1 MEKTVVKME
10 RKEKRAVLNRVKGCA
25 AIILYSWCFGSSV
38 FLYFLL
44 LLLLHTCTPFIKTL
58 NRRRLGLNFF
68 FIVWGPFLIP
78 PHNNLS
84 SRILIRSLSFHA
96 LETGTYIPFRGSV
109 ELRKKKKDFPSG
121 SDDQK
126 KRGKEGGA
134 VRRERRISRKKS
146 ARALI
151 MSYSR
156 LTNDGGLSPLRE
168 DISTQANRVQSLIF
182 QLQTNVSTFKR
193 LVDQL
198 GTARDTKEQ
207 RAKLHK
213 LRESI
218 GQMAKESSVLVKK
231 LAKMVTDLVHE
242 EQDHEY
248 DYEGG
253 EDEDDAES
261 LAERHKK
268 LVKDLHAT
276 LKDFQ
281 RAQRA
286 CAERESTFLPQ
297 KENVGSPKQA
307 KSGKKKGYGA
317 TGGNNNG
324 ADVALSGERGGQFY
338 QASQMV
344 DEEQQHAPLLMEH
357 KSQGQKEM
365 TAVEIDMRFNDQ
377 LIEERERGIAEIQ
390 QQIGEVNEIFQDL
403 AVLVNEQ
410 GNMIDDIEANIVSTA
425 VRTKEAQKELTK
437 ADKSQKSARNKM
449 VCLAITVFTALIILI
464 LFLLQ

>member
-1 MEKTVVKME
+1 MRYTLNAFVLLFSPSFESSVPSEFIKNRARRHTKVYSKEERE
-10 RKEKRAVLNRVKGCA
+10 RKHTP
-25 AIILYSWCFGSSV
+25 FGRRIRRGT
-38 FLYFLL
+38 LL
-44 LLLLHTCTPFIKTL
+44 LLL
-58 NRRRLGLNFF
+58 
-68 FIVWGPFLIP
+68 
-78 PHNNLS
+78 
-84 SRILIRSLSFHA
+84 
-96 LETGTYIPFRGSV
+96 
-109 ELRKKKKDFPSG
+109 
-121 SDDQK
+121 
-126 KRGKEGGA
+126 
-134 VRRERRISRKKS
+134 
-146 ARALI
+146 
-151 MSYSR
+151 MSYTR
-156 LTNDGGLSPLRE
+156 LTNDGENDNDANKSGILRE
-168 DISTQANRVQSLIF
+168 AISTHANRVQSLIF

-198 GTARDTKEQ
+198 GTARDTKDQ

-231 LAKMVTDLVHE
+231 LARLVTDLVHE
-242 EQDHEY
+242 EQDQEY
-248 DYEGG
+248 EYEAG

-297 KENVGSPKQA
+297 KEIGNEAA
-307 KSGKKKGYGA
+307 KSKKKGYGA
-317 TGGNNNG
+317 TGGKNNNNSAA
-324 ADVALSGERGGQFY
+324 ADVAMSGERGGQFY
-338 QASQMV
+338 QGGQMV

>member
-1 MEKTVVKME
+1 MSFCMLTSH
-10 RKEKRAVLNRVKGCA
+10 LH
-25 AIILYSWCFGSSV
+25 SFS
-38 FLYFLL
+38 FL
-44 LLLLHTCTPFIKTL
+44 KTL
-58 NRRRLGLNFF
+58 NTKFLNFF
-68 FIVWGPFLIP
+68 FLEVPSRSPLSSKHII
-78 PHNNLS
+78 NNLS
-84 SRILIRSLSFHA
+84 SLSILLIVSPNVLREYRTHPGGAFRTTTFRRPR
-96 LETGTYIPFRGSV
+96 ET
-109 ELRKKKKDFPSG
+109 KKEE
-121 SDDQK
+121 K
-126 KRGKEGGA
+126 KRP
-134 VRRERRISRKKS
+134 RNNNNI
-146 ARALI
+146 I

-198 GTARDTKEQ
+198 GTAEIRKQNETAQIK
-207 RAKLHK
+207 RVN
-213 LRESI
+213 RPN
-218 GQMAKESSVLVKK
+218 AKESSVLVKK

-297 KENVGSPKQA
+297 KENVESPKQA

-437 ADKSQKSARNKM
+437 ADKSQSAEIDGVFSNHRLYRAHYLDSVFVAVSYFY
-449 VCLAITVFTALIILI
+449 VCL
-464 LFLLQ
+464 

>member
-1 MEKTVVKME
+1 MSIAHTREEPSE
-10 RKEKRAVLNRVKGCA
+10 RRLSDDHEKR
-25 AIILYSWCFGSSV
+25 
-38 FLYFLL
+38 
-44 LLLLHTCTPFIKTL
+44 
-58 NRRRLGLNFF
+58 RRR
-68 FIVWGPFLIP
+68 
-78 PHNNLS
+78 
-84 SRILIRSLSFHA
+84 R
-96 LETGTYIPFRGSV
+96 
-109 ELRKKKKDFPSG
+109 
-121 SDDQK
+121 
-126 KRGKEGGA
+126 
-134 VRRERRISRKKS
+134 KS
-146 ARALI
+146 AHVIIIII

-297 KENVGSPKQA
+297 KENVESPKQA

>member
-1 MEKTVVKME
+1 
-10 RKEKRAVLNRVKGCA
+10 
-25 AIILYSWCFGSSV
+25 
-38 FLYFLL
+38 
-44 LLLLHTCTPFIKTL
+44 
-58 NRRRLGLNFF
+58 
-68 FIVWGPFLIP
+68 
-78 PHNNLS
+78 
-84 SRILIRSLSFHA
+84 
-96 LETGTYIPFRGSV
+96 
-109 ELRKKKKDFPSG
+109 
-121 SDDQK
+121 
-126 KRGKEGGA
+126 
-134 VRRERRISRKKS
+134 
-146 ARALI
+146 
-151 MSYSR
+151 MSYTR
-156 LTNDGGLSPLRE
+156 LTNDGENDANKSAILRE
-168 DISTQANRVQSLIF
+168 EISTQSNRVQSLIF

-198 GTARDTKEQ
+198 GTARDTKDQ

-213 LRESI
+213 LRENI

-231 LAKMVTDLVHE
+231 LARLVTDLVHE
-242 EQDHEY
+242 EQDQEY
-248 DYEGG
+248 EYEAG

-297 KENVGSPKQA
+297 KEIGGSPQAA
-307 KSGKKKGYGA
+307 KSKKKGYGA
-317 TGGNNNG
+317 TGGKNNNKS
-324 ADVALSGERGGQFY
+324 AAVDVAMSGERGGQFY
-338 QASQMV
+338 QGGQMV

>member
-1 MEKTVVKME
+1 MSF
-10 RKEKRAVLNRVKGCA
+10 C
-25 AIILYSWCFGSSV
+25 ILTTSH
-38 FLYFLL
+38 
-44 LLLLHTCTPFIKTL
+44 LHSFSFYKNPKSNKF
-58 NRRRLGLNFF
+58 LNFF
-68 FIVWGPFLIP
+68 CFVGGPLSIP
-78 PHNNLS
+78 LSSKHIINNLS
-84 SRILIRSLSFHA
+84 SLSILLIVSPNVLREYRTHPGGAFRKTTFRRPR
-96 LETGTYIPFRGSV
+96 ET
-109 ELRKKKKDFPSG
+109 KKEE
-121 SDDQK
+121 K
-126 KRGKEGGA
+126 KRP
-134 VRRERRISRKKS
+134 RNNNNI
-146 ARALI
+146 I

-297 KENVGSPKQA
+297 KENVESPKQA

>member
-1 MEKTVVKME
+1 MRYTLNTFLLLFSPSFESSVPSEFIKNSARRHTKVYSKEERE
-10 RKEKRAVLNRVKGCA
+10 RKHTP
-25 AIILYSWCFGSSV
+25 FGRRIRRGT
-38 FLYFLL
+38 LL
-44 LLLLHTCTPFIKTL
+44 LLL
-58 NRRRLGLNFF
+58 
-68 FIVWGPFLIP
+68 
-78 PHNNLS
+78 
-84 SRILIRSLSFHA
+84 
-96 LETGTYIPFRGSV
+96 
-109 ELRKKKKDFPSG
+109 
-121 SDDQK
+121 
-126 KRGKEGGA
+126 
-134 VRRERRISRKKS
+134 
-146 ARALI
+146 
-151 MSYSR
+151 MSYTR
-156 LTNDGGLSPLRE
+156 LTNDGENDNDANKSGILRE
-168 DISTQANRVQSLIF
+168 AISTHANRVQSLIF

-198 GTARDTKEQ
+198 GTARDTKDQ

-231 LAKMVTDLVHE
+231 LARLVTDLVHE
-242 EQDHEY
+242 EQDQEY
-248 DYEGG
+248 EYEAG

-297 KENVGSPKQA
+297 KEIGNEAA
-307 KSGKKKGYGA
+307 KSKKKGYGA
-317 TGGNNNG
+317 TGGKNNNNSAA
-324 ADVALSGERGGQFY
+324 ADVAMSGERGGQFY
-338 QASQMV
+338 QGGQMV

>member
-1 MEKTVVKME
+1 
-10 RKEKRAVLNRVKGCA
+10 
-25 AIILYSWCFGSSV
+25 
-38 FLYFLL
+38 
-44 LLLLHTCTPFIKTL
+44 
-58 NRRRLGLNFF
+58 
-68 FIVWGPFLIP
+68 
-78 PHNNLS
+78 
-84 SRILIRSLSFHA
+84 
-96 LETGTYIPFRGSV
+96 
-109 ELRKKKKDFPSG
+109 
-121 SDDQK
+121 
-126 KRGKEGGA
+126 
-134 VRRERRISRKKS
+134 
-146 ARALI
+146 
-151 MSYSR
+151 MSYTC
-156 LTNDGGLSPLRE
+156 LTNDGENDNDANKSGILRE
-168 DISTQANRVQSLIF
+168 AISTHANRVQSLIF

-198 GTARDTKEQ
+198 GTARDTKDQ

-231 LAKMVTDLVHE
+231 LARLVTDLVHE
-242 EQDHEY
+242 EQDQEY
-248 DYEGG
+248 EYEAG

-297 KENVGSPKQA
+297 KEIGNEAA
-307 KSGKKKGYGA
+307 KSKKKGYGA
-317 TGGNNNG
+317 TGGKNNNNS
-324 ADVALSGERGGQFY
+324 AAVDVAMSGERGGQFY
-338 QASQMV
+338 QGGQMV

>member
-1 MEKTVVKME
+1 
-10 RKEKRAVLNRVKGCA
+10 
-25 AIILYSWCFGSSV
+25 
-38 FLYFLL
+38 
-44 LLLLHTCTPFIKTL
+44 
-58 NRRRLGLNFF
+58 
-68 FIVWGPFLIP
+68 
-78 PHNNLS
+78 
-84 SRILIRSLSFHA
+84 
-96 LETGTYIPFRGSV
+96 
-109 ELRKKKKDFPSG
+109 
-121 SDDQK
+121 
-126 KRGKEGGA
+126 
-134 VRRERRISRKKS
+134 
-146 ARALI
+146 

-286 CAERESTFLPQ
+286 CAERE
-297 KENVGSPKQA
+297 
-307 KSGKKKGYGA
+307 
-317 TGGNNNG
+317 
-324 ADVALSGERGGQFY
+324 LS
-338 QASQMV
+338 
-344 DEEQQHAPLLMEH
+344 
-357 KSQGQKEM
+357 
-365 TAVEIDMRFNDQ
+365 
-377 LIEERERGIAEIQ
+377 LIHI
-390 QQIGEVNEIFQDL
+390 
-403 AVLVNEQ
+403 
-410 GNMIDDIEANIVSTA
+410 
-425 VRTKEAQKELTK
+425 
-437 ADKSQKSARNKM
+437 
-449 VCLAITVFTALIILI
+449 
-464 LFLLQ
+464 

>member
-1 MEKTVVKME
+1 
-10 RKEKRAVLNRVKGCA
+10 
-25 AIILYSWCFGSSV
+25 
-38 FLYFLL
+38 
-44 LLLLHTCTPFIKTL
+44 
-58 NRRRLGLNFF
+58 
-68 FIVWGPFLIP
+68 
-78 PHNNLS
+78 
-84 SRILIRSLSFHA
+84 
-96 LETGTYIPFRGSV
+96 
-109 ELRKKKKDFPSG
+109 
-121 SDDQK
+121 
-126 KRGKEGGA
+126 
-134 VRRERRISRKKS
+134 
-146 ARALI
+146 
-151 MSYSR
+151 
-156 LTNDGGLSPLRE
+156 
-168 DISTQANRVQSLIF
+168 
-182 QLQTNVSTFKR
+182 
-193 LVDQL
+193 
-198 GTARDTKEQ
+198 
-207 RAKLHK
+207 
-213 LRESI
+213 
-218 GQMAKESSVLVKK
+218 
-231 LAKMVTDLVHE
+231 VHE
-242 EQDHEY
+242 EQDQEY
-248 DYEGG
+248 EYEAG

-297 KENVGSPKQA
+297 KEIGGSPQAA
-307 KSGKKKGYGA
+307 KSKKKGYGA
-317 TGGNNNG
+317 TGGNNNKSAA
-324 ADVALSGERGGQFY
+324 ADVAMSGERGGQFY
-338 QASQMV
+338 QGGQMV

>member
-1 MEKTVVKME
+1 
-10 RKEKRAVLNRVKGCA
+10 
-25 AIILYSWCFGSSV
+25 
-38 FLYFLL
+38 
-44 LLLLHTCTPFIKTL
+44 
-58 NRRRLGLNFF
+58 
-68 FIVWGPFLIP
+68 
-78 PHNNLS
+78 
-84 SRILIRSLSFHA
+84 
-96 LETGTYIPFRGSV
+96 
-109 ELRKKKKDFPSG
+109 
-121 SDDQK
+121 
-126 KRGKEGGA
+126 
-134 VRRERRISRKKS
+134 
-146 ARALI
+146 
-151 MSYSR
+151 MSYTR
-156 LTNDGGLSPLRE
+156 LTNDGENDNDANKSGILRE
-168 DISTQANRVQSLIF
+168 AISTHANRVQSLIF

-198 GTARDTKEQ
+198 GTARDTKDQ

-231 LAKMVTDLVHE
+231 LARLVTDLVHE
-242 EQDHEY
+242 EQDQEV
-248 DYEGG
+248 
-253 EDEDDAES
+253 
-261 LAERHKK
+261 R
-268 LVKDLHAT
+268 T
-276 LKDFQ
+276 
-281 RAQRA
+281 
-286 CAERESTFLPQ
+286 
-297 KENVGSPKQA
+297 
-307 KSGKKKGYGA
+307 
-317 TGGNNNG
+317 TGGKNNNSAA
-324 ADVALSGERGGQFY
+324 ADVAMSGERGGQFY
-338 QASQMV
+338 QGGQMV

>member
-1 MEKTVVKME
+1 
-10 RKEKRAVLNRVKGCA
+10 
-25 AIILYSWCFGSSV
+25 
-38 FLYFLL
+38 
-44 LLLLHTCTPFIKTL
+44 
-58 NRRRLGLNFF
+58 
-68 FIVWGPFLIP
+68 
-78 PHNNLS
+78 
-84 SRILIRSLSFHA
+84 
-96 LETGTYIPFRGSV
+96 
-109 ELRKKKKDFPSG
+109 
-121 SDDQK
+121 
-126 KRGKEGGA
+126 
-134 VRRERRISRKKS
+134 
-146 ARALI
+146 
-151 MSYSR
+151 MSYTR
-156 LTNDGGLSPLRE
+156 LTNDGDNDANKSAILRE
-168 DISTQANRVQSLIF
+168 EISTQSNRVQSLIF

-198 GTARDTKEQ
+198 GTARDTKDQ

-213 LRESI
+213 LRENI

-231 LAKMVTDLVHE
+231 LARLVTDLVHE
-242 EQDHEY
+242 EQDQEY
-248 DYEGG
+248 EYEAG

-297 KENVGSPKQA
+297 KEIGGSPQAA
-307 KSGKKKGYGA
+307 KSKKKGYGA
-317 TGGNNNG
+317 TGGNNNKSAA
-324 ADVALSGERGGQFY
+324 ADVAMSGERGGQFY
-338 QASQMV
+338 QGGQMV

-357 KSQGQKEM
+357 KSQGQKEI

>member
-1 MEKTVVKME
+1 
-10 RKEKRAVLNRVKGCA
+10 
-25 AIILYSWCFGSSV
+25 
-38 FLYFLL
+38 
-44 LLLLHTCTPFIKTL
+44 
-58 NRRRLGLNFF
+58 
-68 FIVWGPFLIP
+68 
-78 PHNNLS
+78 
-84 SRILIRSLSFHA
+84 
-96 LETGTYIPFRGSV
+96 
-109 ELRKKKKDFPSG
+109 
-121 SDDQK
+121 
-126 KRGKEGGA
+126 
-134 VRRERRISRKKS
+134 
-146 ARALI
+146 
-151 MSYSR
+151 MSYTR
-156 LTNDGGLSPLRE
+156 LTNDGENDANKSAILRE
-168 DISTQANRVQSLIF
+168 EISTQSNRVQSLIF

-198 GTARDTKEQ
+198 GTARDTKDQ

-213 LRESI
+213 LRENI

-231 LAKMVTDLVHE
+231 LARLVTDLVHE
-242 EQDHEY
+242 EQDQEY
-248 DYEGG
+248 EYEAG

-297 KENVGSPKQA
+297 KEIGGSPQAA
-307 KSGKKKGYGA
+307 KSKKKGYGA
-317 TGGNNNG
+317 TGGKNNNNS
-324 ADVALSGERGGQFY
+324 AAVDVAMSCERGGQFY
-338 QASQMV
+338 QGGQMV

>member
-1 MEKTVVKME
+1 
-10 RKEKRAVLNRVKGCA
+10 
-25 AIILYSWCFGSSV
+25 
-38 FLYFLL
+38 
-44 LLLLHTCTPFIKTL
+44 
-58 NRRRLGLNFF
+58 
-68 FIVWGPFLIP
+68 
-78 PHNNLS
+78 
-84 SRILIRSLSFHA
+84 
-96 LETGTYIPFRGSV
+96 
-109 ELRKKKKDFPSG
+109 
-121 SDDQK
+121 
-126 KRGKEGGA
+126 
-134 VRRERRISRKKS
+134 
-146 ARALI
+146 
-151 MSYSR
+151 MSYTR

-168 DISTQANRVQSLIF
+168 DISNQSNRVQSLIF

-198 GTARDTKEQ
+198 GTARDTKDQ

-213 LRESI
+213 LREQI
-218 GQMAKESSVLVKK
+218 GAMAKESSVLVKK

-242 EQDHEY
+242 EQDQEY
-248 DYEGG
+248 NEEYEAG
-253 EDEDDAES
+253 EDDAES

-297 KENVGSPKQA
+297 KENVGGSPQG
-307 KSGKKKGYGA
+307 KSKKKGYGA
-317 TGGNNNG
+317 TGGNDNSS
-324 ADVALSGERGGQFY
+324 AAAAAAVAMSGERGGQFY
-338 QASQMV
+338 QGTQMV
-344 DEEQQHAPLLMEH
+344 DEGQQHAPLLMEH

-425 VRTKEAQKELTK
+425 MRTKEAQKELTK

>member
-1 MEKTVVKME
+1 
-10 RKEKRAVLNRVKGCA
+10 
-25 AIILYSWCFGSSV
+25 
-38 FLYFLL
+38 
-44 LLLLHTCTPFIKTL
+44 
-58 NRRRLGLNFF
+58 
-68 FIVWGPFLIP
+68 
-78 PHNNLS
+78 
-84 SRILIRSLSFHA
+84 
-96 LETGTYIPFRGSV
+96 
-109 ELRKKKKDFPSG
+109 
-121 SDDQK
+121 
-126 KRGKEGGA
+126 
-134 VRRERRISRKKS
+134 
-146 ARALI
+146 
-151 MSYSR
+151 MSYTR
-156 LTNDGGLSPLRE
+156 LTNDGDNDANKSAILRE
-168 DISTQANRVQSLIF
+168 EISTQSNRVQSLIF

-198 GTARDTKEQ
+198 GTARDTKDQ

-213 LRESI
+213 LRENI

-231 LAKMVTDLVHE
+231 LARLVTDLVHE
-242 EQDHEY
+242 EQDQEY
-248 DYEGG
+248 EYEAG

-297 KENVGSPKQA
+297 KEIGGSPQAA
-307 KSGKKKGYGA
+307 KSKKKGYGA
-317 TGGNNNG
+317 TGGNNNKSAA
-324 ADVALSGERGGQFY
+324 ADVAMSGERGGQFY
-338 QASQMV
+338 QGGQMV

>member
-1 MEKTVVKME
+1 
-10 RKEKRAVLNRVKGCA
+10 
-25 AIILYSWCFGSSV
+25 
-38 FLYFLL
+38 
-44 LLLLHTCTPFIKTL
+44 
-58 NRRRLGLNFF
+58 
-68 FIVWGPFLIP
+68 
-78 PHNNLS
+78 
-84 SRILIRSLSFHA
+84 
-96 LETGTYIPFRGSV
+96 
-109 ELRKKKKDFPSG
+109 
-121 SDDQK
+121 
-126 KRGKEGGA
+126 
-134 VRRERRISRKKS
+134 
-146 ARALI
+146 
-151 MSYSR
+151 MSYTR
-156 LTNDGGLSPLRE
+156 LTNDGENDGTKSGILRE
-168 DISTQANRVQSLIF
+168 EISTQSNRVQSLIF

-198 GTARDTKEQ
+198 GTARDTKDQ

-231 LAKMVTDLVHE
+231 LARLVTDLVHE
-242 EQDHEY
+242 EQDQEY
-248 DYEGG
+248 EYEAG

-297 KENVGSPKQA
+297 KEIVGGSPQAA
-307 KSGKKKGYGA
+307 KSKKKGYGA
-317 TGGNNNG
+317 TGGKNNNNSAA
-324 ADVALSGERGGQFY
+324 ADVAMSGERGGQFY
-338 QASQMV
+338 QGGQMV

>member
-1 MEKTVVKME
+1 
-10 RKEKRAVLNRVKGCA
+10 
-25 AIILYSWCFGSSV
+25 
-38 FLYFLL
+38 
-44 LLLLHTCTPFIKTL
+44 
-58 NRRRLGLNFF
+58 
-68 FIVWGPFLIP
+68 
-78 PHNNLS
+78 
-84 SRILIRSLSFHA
+84 
-96 LETGTYIPFRGSV
+96 
-109 ELRKKKKDFPSG
+109 
-121 SDDQK
+121 
-126 KRGKEGGA
+126 
-134 VRRERRISRKKS
+134 
-146 ARALI
+146 
-151 MSYSR
+151 MSYTR
-156 LTNDGGLSPLRE
+156 LTNDGENDGTKSGILRE
-168 DISTQANRVQSLIF
+168 EISTHANRVQSLIF

-198 GTARDTKEQ
+198 GTSRDTKEQ

-231 LAKMVTDLVHE
+231 LARLVTDLVHE
-242 EQDHEY
+242 EQDQEY
-248 DYEGG
+248 EYEAG

-297 KENVGSPKQA
+297 KEIGNEAA
-307 KSGKKKGYGA
+307 KSKKKGYGA
-317 TGGNNNG
+317 TGGKNNNNSAA
-324 ADVALSGERGGQFY
+324 ADVAMSGERGGQFY
-338 QASQMV
+338 QGGQMV

-390 QQIGEVNEIFQDL
+390 QQIGE
-403 AVLVNEQ
+403 VNEQ

>member
-1 MEKTVVKME
+1 
-10 RKEKRAVLNRVKGCA
+10 
-25 AIILYSWCFGSSV
+25 
-38 FLYFLL
+38 
-44 LLLLHTCTPFIKTL
+44 
-58 NRRRLGLNFF
+58 
-68 FIVWGPFLIP
+68 
-78 PHNNLS
+78 
-84 SRILIRSLSFHA
+84 
-96 LETGTYIPFRGSV
+96 
-109 ELRKKKKDFPSG
+109 
-121 SDDQK
+121 
-126 KRGKEGGA
+126 
-134 VRRERRISRKKS
+134 
-146 ARALI
+146 
-151 MSYSR
+151 MSYTR
-156 LTNDGGLSPLRE
+156 LTNDGENDANKSAILRE
-168 DISTQANRVQSLIF
+168 EISTQSNRVQSLIF

-198 GTARDTKEQ
+198 GTARDTKDQ

-213 LRESI
+213 LRENI

-231 LAKMVTDLVHE
+231 LARLVTDLVHE
-242 EQDHEY
+242 EQDQEY
-248 DYEGG
+248 EYEAG

-297 KENVGSPKQA
+297 KEIGGSPQAA
-307 KSGKKKGYGA
+307 KSKKKGYGA
-317 TGGNNNG
+317 TGGNNNKSAA
-324 ADVALSGERGGQFY
+324 ADVAMSGERGGQFY
-338 QASQMV
+338 QGGQMV